1 MQEMR
6 GSRKICKIQHKYIS
20 WDITIGSRKS
30 LRRVYN
36 YKPWQTQA
44 LQFWGLQVLQ
54 LFARTNLLVRKRRFN
69 LVGLPSLYHCIER
82 RMYQALPVDSSSPAD
97 RWKPPSW
104 MLVRSTV
111 RVVECTW
118 TKWTKVQACSLQKLK
133 SLQQHVQDGWVLL
146 LSHLTKRLCSSCLQ
160 HQDGKFAIHDA
171 SARDLSLPKV
181 SFLRL
186 SALWVKIFAEITAIA
201 KVRNKRERERER
213 EREIVVY
220 STNHRFPVIRTF
232 LHSSGYDIQ
241 EKFAEQSFRWMVS
254 GSKSEHTV
262 SQVSQALLC
271 KTAINRTH
279 ASVSSCRMFKMAKAV
294 YR

>member
-1 MQEMR
+1 MQEIR

-69 LVGLPSLYHCIER
+69 LVGLPSLHHCIER

-118 TKWTKVQACSLQKLK
+118 TKVQACSLQKLK

-146 LSHLTKRLCSSCLQ
+146 LSHLTERLCSSCLQ

-201 KVRNKRERERER
+201 KVRNKRERERVSR
-213 EREIVVY
+213 LQHKPQIPRHQDISAFIGLWY
-220 STNHRFPVIRTF
+220 SR
-232 LHSSGYDIQ
+232 
-241 EKFAEQSFRWMVS
+241 K
-254 GSKSEHTV
+254 
-262 SQVSQALLC
+262 
-271 KTAINRTH
+271 
-279 ASVSSCRMFKMAKAV
+279 V
-294 YR
+294 YRAIF